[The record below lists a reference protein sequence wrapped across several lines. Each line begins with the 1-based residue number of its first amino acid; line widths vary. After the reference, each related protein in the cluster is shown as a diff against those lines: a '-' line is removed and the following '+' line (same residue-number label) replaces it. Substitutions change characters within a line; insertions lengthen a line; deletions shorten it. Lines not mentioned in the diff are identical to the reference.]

1 MHSLIDA
8 DGRKNKRGKGVKGD
22 VVKSKMI
29 KNIVMFWLKK

>member
-8 DGRKNKRGKGVKGD
+8 DGKENKRRKGVKGD

-29 KNIVMFWLKK
+29 KNIAMF